1 MWKLILVLIIG
12 SLAVDWCAFLA
23 MKEPMVYREDKFEQI
38 ILADGKYVSTPRNSG
53 YFSFKMTKH
62 SYPGFPFVCRI
73 QNPDFKVAFFCLDI
87 VQTSRPF
94 VQSLLKFPM

>member
-53 YFSFKMTKH
+53 YFQDDETLVSRLSIRLSH
-62 SYPGFPFVCRI
+62 S
-73 QNPDFKVAFFCLDI
+73 K
-87 VQTSRPF
+87 SRF
-94 VQSLLKFPM
+94 QGRFLLS